1 MGFTPFSVSIH
12 PALLDARETPLF
24 LALAAAD
31 TSCSMSGIDWDELDV
46 ETLASEL
53 RATLPPAEAEK
64 MVWAFEQALSV
75 ARLDADLLRY
85 LLAAVAS
92 LLAGADDSSP
102 RAVFEA
108 FFRRSVSDDEW
119 RERYAG
125 LFA

>member
-1 MGFTPFSVSIH
+1 
-12 PALLDARETPLF
+12 
-24 LALAAAD
+24 
-31 TSCSMSGIDWDELDV
+31 MSSRDWHELDLDS
-46 ETLASEL
+46 LAREL
-53 RATLPPAEAEK
+53 RATLPGAEAEK

-75 ARLDADLLRY
+75 ARIDGDLLRY

-108 FFRRSVSDDEW
+108 FFRRSVSDEEW